1 MLNCLVHLLTLFAFV
16 EFRALAR
23 PDSYAV
29 WAADSVIARGQ
40 STGLDSNGNPKVIY
54 DDGEFQLGLRRL
66 YDRTKDEK
74 YYQHLLKAANTIV
87 SDSGALPSSYK
98 MSDYQL
104 DPIRTG
110 STFLYLNEK
119 TKNTKWKKAADT
131 FRLQLDRQP
140 RTGQG
145 QLWHKLV
152 YPNQGWLDGIY
163 MGDVFYAQYTKLFQA
178 TNTTAWSDI
187 EKQFKLIYDNTLQAS
202 NDTNY
207 IGLLYHGYDYSH
219 TASWASPDRGH
230 CPEIWDRALGWYM
243 MALVDVLEFIPTSNS
258 AYSTIL
264 KALQNLVPPLIKAAD
279 STSGVWWLVMTQ
291 PGRDGNYFESS
302 GSAMFVYSLLKGV
315 RLGYIKDTDG
325 SVIAA
330 AKKAY
335 NYMTS
340 NWVVEKS
347 DGTMDWMNTVE
358 VGSLSG
364 NGTYEYYISVNK
376 KTNDLKGVAAFLFA
390 SLEFEEL

>member
-1 MLNCLVHLLTLFAFV
+1 MLPCLVPLLAFLCLLEQV
-16 EFRALAR
+16 VLAR
-23 PDSYAV
+23 PDSYAI

-40 STGLDSNGNPKVIY
+40 STGLDSSGNPKVIY

-66 YDRTKDEK
+66 YDRTGNEK
-74 YYQHLLKAANTIV
+74 YYSHLLKAANTIV

-110 STFLYLNEK
+110 STFLYLHEK
-119 TKNTKWKKAADT
+119 TKQTKWKKAADT

-145 QLWHKLV
+145 QFWHKQV
-152 YPNQGWLDGIY
+152 YPQQGWLDGIY
-163 MGDVFYAQYTKLFQA
+163 MGDVFYAQYTKLFQS
-178 TNTTAWSDI
+178 TNATAWSDI
-187 EKQFKLIYDNTLQAS
+187 EKQYKLIYDNTLQAS
-202 NDTNY
+202 TDQNY

-219 TASWASPDRGH
+219 KASWASPDRGH
-230 CPEIWDRALGWYM
+230 SPEVWDRALGWYM
-243 MALVDVLEFIPTSNS
+243 MALVDILEFLPTSNS
-258 AYSTIL
+258 AYSTVVKIL
-264 KALQNLVPPLIKAAD
+264 QGLVPPLVKAAD
-279 STSGVWWLVMTQ
+279 PQSGVWWLVMTQ
-291 PGRDGNYFESS
+291 PNRDKNYFESS
-302 GSAMFVYSLLKGV
+302 GTAMFVYSLLKGI
-315 RLGYIKDTDG
+315 RLGYIKDNDG
-325 SVIAA
+325 SVAAA

-335 NYMTS
+335 QYMTS

-364 NGTYEYYISVNK
+364 AGNYDYYVSVNK
-376 KTNDLKGVAAFLFA
+376 KTNDLKGVAAFLLA
-390 SLEFEEL
+390 SLEYEEL